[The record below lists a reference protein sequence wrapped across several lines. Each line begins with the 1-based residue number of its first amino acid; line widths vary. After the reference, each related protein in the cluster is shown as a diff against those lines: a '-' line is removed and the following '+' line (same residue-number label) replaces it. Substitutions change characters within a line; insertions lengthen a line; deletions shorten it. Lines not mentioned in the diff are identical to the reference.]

1 MNRYLEEAKA
11 IRASIDGLADGQSD
25 EKLADNKAAFPWWNG
40 DGVYYLTG
48 MLLRHGDN
56 LYRVK
61 QPHRSQNDWS
71 PDKVSALF
79 DIVQSG
85 DGYPQWEPGT
95 YAKGTKRSNLGKRWI
110 SNIDGNIWEP
120 GATGVYT
127 WDEVVW

>member
-56 LYRVK
+56 LYR
-61 QPHRSQNDWS
+61 QGAR
-71 PDKVSALF
+71 AL
-79 DIVQSG
+79 
-85 DGYPQWEPGT
+85 
-95 YAKGTKRSNLGKRWI
+95 
-110 SNIDGNIWEP
+110 
-120 GATGVYT
+120 
-127 WDEVVW
+127 